1 MSENQNADLGTA
13 QNNTTGQPNNPT
25 SGALNEETL
34 ADILRNTL
42 FADVDEQP
50 VQPEAEKEGEVQTEV
65 KDEVVEDASAQEAEP
80 EEVPQ
85 AEDGEESEVLS
96 QETQDEEG
104 TDGNL
109 SKGVQKRIDK
119 LTAKRK
125 QAEEEVANLRK
136 EVDALK
142 QAMTES
148 RQSGEEAEPSVKDA
162 NNPFSSLKTKDAVD
176 KEIEQARWL
185 RYKCMENPEGFSMG
199 ETYFGPEDVKRMMV
213 NSTKAIEEQLPK
225 QIARIEAEE
234 RIRPIAEANYPWWKN
249 PSTKEHQLAQQVIKN
264 FPAFKNHPDY
274 MLFVGDYVRGF
285 MARESTA
292 AAQKAKPMTKAP
304 VQPIRPTVAPKK
316 SNPNEVKNVEAERR
330 FAKSTNAEDLAKVLL
345 SKGFI

>member
-1 MSENQNADLGTA
+1 MSENPNADLGTA
-13 QNNTTGQPNNPT
+13 QNNTTGQPNPS
-25 SGALNEETL
+25 SGGLNEETL
-34 ADILRNTL
+34 AEILRNTL
-42 FADVDEQP
+42 FADEEQT
-50 VQPEAEKEGEVQTEV
+50 VQPEAEKEGEVHAEV
-65 KDEVVEDASAQEAEP
+65 KDEVGDEVPAQEPEA

-136 EVDALK
+136 EVDDLK
-142 QAMTES
+142 KTMTES
-148 RQSGEEAEPSVKDA
+148 RSKGEEAEPSVRDA

-185 RYKCMENPEGFSMG
+185 RYKCMESPEGFSMG
-199 ETYFGPEDVKRMMV
+199 ESHFGPEDVKRMMV
-213 NSTKAIEEQLPK
+213 NATKAIEEQLPK
-225 QIARIEAEE
+225 QLARIETEE

-285 MARESTA
+285 MAREA
-292 AAQKAKPMTKAP
+292 AVASAKAKPMSKAP
-304 VQPIRPTVAPKK
+304 VQPIRPTVAPMQAKASTAK
-316 SNPNEVKNVEAERR
+316 AQEAERR
-330 FAKSTNAEDLAKVLL
+330 FAKSTNAEDLAQVLL